1 MYVALIKKVYKEEF
15 CMTEGE
21 VIEAVIFRL
30 YFDLKNM
37 TWSGKSQGKVREFF
51 IVYLLATLYKP
62 VRFPAPFVIT
72 IVGCHVLFSL
82 NMFSYL
88 STYTLYLYYIPVW
101 WQ

>member
-51 IVYLLATLYKP
+51 IVYLLATL
-62 VRFPAPFVIT
+62 
-72 IVGCHVLFSL
+72 HDLDLEFSTSNL
-82 NMFSYL
+82 EIAVSQEWEGRLTWNQRDVSR
-88 STYTLYLYYIPVW
+88 
-101 WQ
+101 